1 MHDTV
6 MQRLLLLLYP
16 LLTLPILLDSSS
28 FSRYSLMLM
37 VWPLCCAFLIV
48 TVSSKILKDSLL
60 QVTINGENLVAIPL
74 SSAVYVNLS
83 PENDFMVE

>member
-1 MHDTV
+1 
-6 MQRLLLLLYP
+6 
-16 LLTLPILLDSSS
+16 
-28 FSRYSLMLM
+28 MLM